1 MNVNMV
7 CDFFNSNF
15 LCVFDILLYCQIFN
29 PIWAYFPNTLKDGN
43 YQFNDDDD
51 NIIKSY
57 CKDNIDKC
65 ETDLDKINV
74 GCFVLFEI
82 FFKDSNSLMENA
94 KNNINIAGYILGW
107 LSYMLSLKEN
117 VGINNL
123 QDFYDK
129 YIKNK
134 EMYNKKLTDVIGYD
148 SYMDLIDKYKELMTI
163 NISSMPDFYGPLKSL
178 CDMYTECIRSKSDC
192 TNCLEK
198 AKDFDSK
205 YRELNGSDIKGNN
218 SYMNILYSLS
228 TDYNNLKK
236 YISENCI
243 NFSDI
248 SSFPEIKP
256 PEGYFKIFEAASS
269 SSSIASKLI
278 PALLIFAIP
287 IFLGIAYKYSLF
299 GFDKRLHRQYLRE
312 KIKKIKR
319 EMDHYI

>member
-1 MNVNMV
+1 MEEHMCEN
-7 CDFFNSNF
+7 FNF
-15 LCVFDILLYCQIFN
+15 LWED
-29 PIWAYFPNTLKDGN
+29 FPDTLSNGN
-43 YQFNDDDD
+43 YQFKHDDINNKYCEDD
-51 NIIKSY
+51 I
-57 CKDNIDKC
+57 DNC
-65 ETDLDKINV
+65 ETDLDKINA
-74 GCFVLFEI
+74 GCFVLFEM
-82 FFKDSNSLMENA
+82 FFSKSDSFTKYA
-94 KNNINIAGYILGW
+94 KNNINIAGYILAW
-107 LSYMLSLKEN
+107 LSYMLSLKQNDE
-117 VGINNL
+117 IRKL

-134 EMYNKKLTDVIGYD
+134 DVYNKKLTDVSGYD

-163 NISSMPDFYGPLKSL
+163 NISSMPNFYGPLKSL

-236 YISENCI
+236 NIFEKCSDSI
-243 NFSDI
+243 NI

-256 PEGYFKIFEAASS
+256 PEGPFEIFEVTSS

-278 PALLIFAIP
+278 PVLLIFFAIP
-287 IFLGIAYKYSLF
+287 VFLGIAYKYSLF
-299 GFDKRLHRQYLRE
+299 GFDKRLHRQCLRE
-312 KIKKIKR
+312 KLKKVKKK
-319 EMDHYI
+319 MNHYI